1 MSFPYSL
8 FKTFSLKLVQE
19 VSALKIQSAKLTG
32 NGKKSAEAN
41 SVHYRA
47 VGAEIHPDV
56 GRSVDSISTR
66 GQIMPTTVIQA
77 PPDFQTLRRPCILK
91 YKSRSLYFPSN

>member
-19 VSALKIQSAKLTG
+19 VSSLKIQSAKLTG

-66 GQIMPTTVIQA
+66 GQIMPTSLLIT
-77 PPDFQTLRRPCILK
+77 PPRIFRPS
-91 YKSRSLYFPSN
+91 YGPSLL